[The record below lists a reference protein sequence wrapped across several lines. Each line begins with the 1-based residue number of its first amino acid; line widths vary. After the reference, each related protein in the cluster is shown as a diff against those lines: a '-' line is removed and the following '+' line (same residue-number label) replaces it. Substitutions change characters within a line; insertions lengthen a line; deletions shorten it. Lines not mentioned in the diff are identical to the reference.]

1 MVGYQIVSP
10 IVDVPRYL
18 NLVYVGRGSNAT
30 PRENLHAPAP
40 AKMPRRTVRIG
51 PASTPVKRQVSNGA
65 PVTVSRFESI
75 RDIAW
80 QARDSAYAFVI
91 TEKARRCKRGVY
103 HQQMNIFTAALL
115 AFVRRWP
122 LHDD

>member
-1 MVGYQIVSP
+1 MT
-10 IVDVPRYL
+10 
-18 NLVYVGRGSNAT
+18 GS
-30 PRENLHAPAP
+30 
-40 AKMPRRTVRIG
+40 
-51 PASTPVKRQVSNGA
+51 SS
-65 PVTVSRFESI
+65 ESI

-80 QARDSAYAFVI
+80 QARDSAFAFVI

-115 AFVRRWP
+115 AFVRQWP